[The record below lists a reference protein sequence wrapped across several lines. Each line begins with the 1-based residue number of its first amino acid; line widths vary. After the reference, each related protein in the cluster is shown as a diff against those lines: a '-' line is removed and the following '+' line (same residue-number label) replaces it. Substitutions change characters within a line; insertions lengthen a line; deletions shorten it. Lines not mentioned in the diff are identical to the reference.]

1 MLPSSAIREAS
12 AADLPAL
19 ERLLEEEGR
28 TLGSVQF
35 DSVCGERRVM
45 VLDAPDGGL
54 AAAAVLVK
62 DGTDVR
68 LAMLV
73 IAKRYADDAMRAA

>member
-1 MLPSSAIREAS
+1 MLPSTAIREAS
-12 AADLPAL
+12 PADLPAL
-19 ERLLEEEGR
+19 ERLLEEDGR

-35 DSVCGERRVM
+35 DVVCGERRVM

-54 AAAAVLVK
+54 AAAAVLVM
-62 DGTDVR
+62 DATGVH

-73 IAKRYADDAMRAA
+73 IAKRYADDALRAA